1 MSDFK
6 LTMSEFDDCSTIIC
20 ISEKAKEFWNKR
32 EYSKY
37 VVVGNSKN
45 NLYVINNFDK
55 RKTIIDFQLDH
66 KHNLYESK

>member
-6 LTMSEFDDCSTIIC
+6 LTMSDFDDCSTIIC
-20 ISEKAKEFWNKR
+20 LSERARKFWNMR

-45 NLYVINNFDK
+45 NLYVINNINK
-55 RKTIIDFQLDH
+55 RKICDDIRENDMDFT
-66 KHNLYESK
+66 N

>member
-6 LTMSEFDDCSTIIC
+6 LTMSDFDDCSTIIC
-20 ISEKAKEFWNKR
+20 VSEKAKEFWNKR

-45 NLYVINNFDK
+45 NLYVINN
-55 RKTIIDFQLDH
+55 
-66 KHNLYESK
+66 NE